1 MSYVKR
7 PIIETA
13 EITQKTYTGDGTTT
27 QFALGQPIADMKQ
40 LEVVVDGSQLVP
52 TYDFTLNTAKDAI
65 L

>member
-13 EITQKTYTGDGTTT
+13 EITQKTYTGDGTTS
-27 QFALGQPIADMKQ
+27 QFALDQVIADAKQ

-52 TYDFTLNTAKDAI
+52 TLSLI
-65 L
+65 HI